1 MTGNPCAF
9 LAAAPGWVLG
19 EGKSPGQ
26 RVPEPHRR
34 RAGSVPWL
42 QSPGSQGHAAPT
54 GGLKRPFPPAS
65 PELGAASF
73 SPLHIT
79 LKVPV
84 SASLFTVL
92 CFLLILVCGLR
103 LSVAELWVFF
113 LLTYMPFHLLKKLTD
128 WFREQF

>member
-1 MTGNPCAF
+1 MP
-9 LAAAPGWVLG
+9 L
-19 EGKSPGQ
+19 S
-26 RVPEPHRR
+26 
-34 RAGSVPWL
+34 
-42 QSPGSQGHAAPT
+42 
-54 GGLKRPFPPAS
+54 PAS
-65 PELGAASF
+65 PELGAVSF

-92 CFLLILVCGLR
+92 CFLLIPVCGLR

>member
-1 MTGNPCAF
+1 MTGSPCAF

-26 RVPEPHRR
+26 RVPEPRHH
-34 RAGSVPWL
+34 AGSVPWL

-54 GGLKRPFPPAS
+54 GGLKCPLPPAS
-65 PELGAASF
+65 PELGAVSF

-92 CFLLILVCGLR
+92 CFLLIPVCGLR